1 MNIQKMFPTEVYQR
15 GLAYFNN
22 DQVSDLLFDINN
34 EVWTATVQ
42 GTKEYFVEVNLKDIE
57 KGSISAYCDCPAFS
71 KNDSCKHI
79 VAVLLIVFY
88 KSEEKARD
96 LDYTSYNNI
105 IIARYSI
112 HNLCISLIC

>member
-22 DQVSDLLFDINN
+22 DQVSDLLFDINH

-71 KNDSCKHI
+71 KNVSCKHI
-79 VAVLLIVFY
+79 VAVIFIVTHI
-88 KSEEKARD
+88 SDEKYRF
-96 LDYTSYNNI
+96 LYSNTVNNLV
-105 IIARYSI
+105 
-112 HNLCISLIC
+112 N